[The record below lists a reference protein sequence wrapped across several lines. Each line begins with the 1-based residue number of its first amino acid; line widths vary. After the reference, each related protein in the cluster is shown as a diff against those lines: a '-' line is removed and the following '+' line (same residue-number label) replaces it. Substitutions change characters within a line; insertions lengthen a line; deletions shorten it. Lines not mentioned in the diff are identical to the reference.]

1 MGGWFSGPE
10 EVGGVWAEE
19 EEEEEGRFRCLYL
32 PGDGSRKEVW
42 VAIGRRG
49 KTAEFESRARPPP
62 PRQSTMGPLT
72 QLVKDG
78 RVFAGEVR
86 PSQKRKGRE
95 KVQIVTEKREKRRK
109 VLEKKHINFL
119 LILLSSVTRFS
130 RLFFDCMQK

>member
-32 PGDGSRKEVW
+32 PGDGRKEVW

-78 RVFAGEVR
+78 RVFAGKSVR
-86 PSQKRKGRE
+86 LKKE
-95 KVQIVTEKREKRRK
+95 KEEKRCKLLLKRERK
-109 VLEKKHINFL
+109 EG
-119 LILLSSVTRFS
+119 RFW
-130 RLFFDCMQK
+130 RKNT